1 MRSIINRTPKNG
13 EREREPH
20 VLDFYWQ
27 CAVAA
32 HPRAWRHE
40 PQSRHDRDGAGRFGR
55 VHEEANMGR
64 RTPSC
69 VLASLVIAATVA
81 LAGCASTSGNRMK
94 VDSIVVFGDSY
105 SDVGTY
111 GV

>member
-1 MRSIINRTPKNG
+1 
-13 EREREPH
+13 
-20 VLDFYWQ
+20 
-27 CAVAA
+27 
-32 HPRAWRHE
+32 
-40 PQSRHDRDGAGRFGR
+40 
-55 VHEEANMGR
+55 MGR

-105 SDVGTY
+105 SDVGTC
-111 GV
+111 GVATGDPANPGSIHGTARFVCSAKSTARSPRRPPPSSMASGPTAD